1 MRHLAHPAACLVHH
15 VLRPGLCHLGRSSPT
30 QVKCAAR
37 SVVVAEGPV
46 ALVVPVVPAVG
57 RAVPAEDPVV
67 PEVDR
72 GATAV
77 VPAAVA
83 VGASPALPAALV
95 QGVNLAVLAVLVV
108 EADLVAPA
116 VEGAPAVSLRKL
128 ESRSAPSVR
137 NSTKWKRRQL
147 AACGFLPGR
156 DALCDF
162 RGVPR

>member
-46 ALVVPVVPAVG
+46 ARVVQAVG
-57 RAVPAEDPVV
+57 RAVPAVDPVV

-77 VPAAVA
+77 VPEAVA
-83 VGASPALPAALV
+83 VAASLALPAALV
-95 QGVNLAVLAVLVV
+95 QGANLAVLEVLEV
-108 EADLVAPA
+108 EADLVVPA
-116 VEGAPAVSLRKL
+116 VEGAPAASQRKL

-156 DALCDF
+156 EALCGF

>member
-1 MRHLAHPAACLVHH
+1 MHP
-15 VLRPGLCHLGRSSPT
+15 VLRPGLCHLGHSSPT

-46 ALVVPVVPAVG
+46 ALAVRVVQAVG
-57 RAVPAEDPVV
+57 RAAQAADPVV

-77 VPAAVA
+77 VPEAVA

-95 QGVNLAVLAVLVV
+95 QGVNLAVLAVLAV

-116 VEGAPAVSLRKL
+116 AEGAPAVSQRKL
-128 ESRSAPSVR
+128 ESRSALSVR
-137 NSTKWKRRQL
+137 NSTKWKRRQS

-156 DALCDF
+156 DALCGF
-162 RGVPR
+162 RGVLR